1 MPLLY
6 IRVYVDTY
14 IETRIYVHMNIFF
27 IESVLIRRSATG
39 LIPWLIFA
47 LTRRPSD
54 PGSLFFV
61 SLRVNSAVV
70 FLILCFLLFF
80 FFFLC
85 FFFLFVRSR
94 GDVVDRGLPCRD
106 SKLHRVM
113 IMNELVR
120 AEKVAHRARDT
131 DRLDELVAISRRDC
145 GEVRRDPG
153 V

>member
-1 MPLLY
+1 
-6 IRVYVDTY
+6 
-14 IETRIYVHMNIFF
+14 MNIFF

-85 FFFLFVRSR
+85 FFFFCSF
-94 GDVVDRGLPCRD
+94 GPVVMWLIVDCR
-106 SKLHRVM
+106 
-113 IMNELVR
+113 
-120 AEKVAHRARDT
+120 
-131 DRLDELVAISRRDC
+131 VAIASC
-145 GEVRRDPG
+145 IE
-153 V
+153 

>member
-14 IETRIYVHMNIFF
+14 IKTRIYVHMNIFF
-27 IESVLIRRSATG
+27 IEYVLIRRSATG

-47 LTRRPSD
+47 LIRRPSD

-61 SLRVNSAVV
+61 SVRVNSAVV
-70 FLILCFLLFF
+70 FVILCFLLFL

-85 FFFLFVRSR
+85 FFLFVRSR
-94 GDVVDRGLPCRD
+94 GDVDDRGLPCRD

-120 AEKVAHRARDT
+120 AEKVADRARDT